1 MKQFV
6 TLVHR
11 LLVQRLLF
19 ITSIHVCMC
28 VQIMTNQYGKKTIKF
43 LFDMHTI
50 KRTWSCMF
58 NGNTTPTLC
67 MVMFE
72 VTTSHTKGWSYNTLL
87 LDRLAMK
94 LEPGNWL

>member
-1 MKQFV
+1 
-6 TLVHR
+6 
-11 LLVQRLLF
+11 
-19 ITSIHVCMC
+19 
-28 VQIMTNQYGKKTIKF
+28 
-43 LFDMHTI
+43 MHTI